1 MSSQQNFRIL
11 RFILDKHVFG
21 VILEGAHT
29 LTTKIMI
36 TPDDLPNR
44 KEERRSKRKDEDLYK
59 SNPVRG
65 ESSDLPPGHKNIRQ
79 KIKEEIQE
87 EEWEDWDRYYN
98 T

>member
-1 MSSQQNFRIL
+1 
-11 RFILDKHVFG
+11 
-21 VILEGAHT
+21 
-29 LTTKIMI
+29 MI

-79 KIKEEIQE
+79 KIKEEILSLKAGVGHLIII
-87 EEWEDWDRYYN
+87 WLNLKNYSLI
-98 T
+98 